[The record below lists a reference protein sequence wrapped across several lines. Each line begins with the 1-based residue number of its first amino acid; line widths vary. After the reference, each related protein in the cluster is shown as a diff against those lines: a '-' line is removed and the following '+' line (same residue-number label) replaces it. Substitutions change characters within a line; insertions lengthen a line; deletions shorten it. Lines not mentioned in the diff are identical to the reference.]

1 MDKKYNT
8 KFSLEEKYNMLE
20 LYSTNCP
27 KCKVLETKLKQKN
40 IDYEVCTDIE
50 KMKSLKIMS
59 APILEM
65 DDGNRLNFTDA
76 VKWVNAI

>member
-1 MDKKYNT
+1 
-8 KFSLEEKYNMLE
+8 MLK

-40 IDYEVCTDIE
+40 IDYEICTDIE

>member
-1 MDKKYNT
+1 
-8 KFSLEEKYNMLE
+8 MLE

-40 IDYEVCTDIE
+40 INYEVCTDIE

-59 APILEM
+59 APMLGLE
-65 DDGNRLNFTDA
+65 DGSLLDFTKA
-76 VKWVNAI
+76 VKWVNSQ